1 MCTWI
6 TERAEVS
13 GGGKGAQGWFH
24 LRQANVYYD
33 HPSYARMEHAL
44 MIDFVNPEQGPS
56 ARVAV
61 ELSPDS
67 ARELVRSIM
76 AALEA
81 GEDQHSFAEAQ
92 NATPVGRP

>member
-1 MCTWI
+1 
-6 TERAEVS
+6 
-13 GGGKGAQGWFH
+13 
-24 LRQANVYYD
+24 
-33 HPSYARMEHAL
+33 